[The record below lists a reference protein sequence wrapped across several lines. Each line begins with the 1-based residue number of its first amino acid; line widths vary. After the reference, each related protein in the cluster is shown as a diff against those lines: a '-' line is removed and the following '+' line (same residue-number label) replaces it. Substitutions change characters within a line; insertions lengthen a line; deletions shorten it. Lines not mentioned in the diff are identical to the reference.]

1 MPVDY
6 FLQRIEQKKQLLDN
20 IVELYSAE
28 VEVGNISRVHSRGE
42 IRELRNVDFFI
53 DNPYPLYYRAK
64 DKDSFVYKVLS
75 LLIGRDTNI
84 LYPQYR
90 SWRNRWYDGDVDREL
105 WGYGFRYLG
114 REEYKQ
120 TRNLPEDSNY
130 EYDDS
135 LQTIVTSLLSKSSLW
150 IKGSVKNFSSEDNI
164 SRGYNDGKGVVL
176 YKFYTSDLQYFSII
190 NFTGCDID
198 HIDAAS
204 LSEVGE
210 IIQPWA
216 SELMNFIVEAW
227 VRRKYADALSHLR
240 QGIDSGEFSFT
251 KPLDEYM
258 VDNIDE
264 LEQRIRRQFMLES
277 IMDEIMEI
285 VSFDNILEN
294 PDRYIEFVEGIREG
308 QLLLESC
315 SHLERVATG

>member
-1 MPVDY
+1 MPEDR
-6 FLQRIEQKKQLLDN
+6 FIQRIEKKKQLLDR
-20 IVELYSAE
+20 ILELYQ
-28 VEVGNISRVHSRGE
+28 VEVDADNNSSINERDQ
-42 IRELRNVDFFI
+42 IWMIRNVDFFI
-53 DNPYPLYYRAK
+53 DNPYPLIYRVK
-64 DKDSFVYKVLS
+64 DRDSFVCKVLTEI
-75 LLIGRDTNI
+75 IGRDI
-84 LYPQYR
+84 DIIYPHYR
-90 SWRNRWYDGDVDREL
+90 NWRNRWYDGDVDREL

-120 TRNLPEDSNY
+120 TRNLPEDSKY
-130 EYDDS
+130 EYDYS
-135 LQTIVTSLLSKSSLW
+135 LQESVSRILSRSRHW
-150 IKGSVKNFSSEDNI
+150 ICGSVNNFSSEDNI

-176 YKFYTSDLQYFSII
+176 YKFYTNDLQYFSII
-190 NFTGCDID
+190 NFTGCDVDNID
-198 HIDAAS
+198 VNT

-210 IIQPWA
+210 VIQPWA

-264 LEQRIRRQFMLES
+264 LEQRIHRQFILES

-285 VSFDNILEN
+285 VCFDNILEN

-308 QLLLESC
+308 ELLLESC
-315 SHLERVATG
+315 SQLERVAAS